1 MSDLYRD
8 PVLGQINEALRL
20 HEFGPPKVRL
30 EVAEDQL
37 GLMAFQLIS
46 ILRVGY
52 LDQLGII
59 SSRKQIGFEE
69 RHGLVLDFS
78 L

>member
-1 MSDLYRD
+1 M
-8 PVLGQINEALRL
+8 
-20 HEFGPPKVRL
+20 RL

-59 SSRKQIGFEE
+59 SSSKQIGLEE
-69 RHGLVLDFS
+69 GYGLVLDFS